1 MSYEHPSMLPPAGPH
16 HLRDLSNAMDY
27 NAAGEP
33 VIRIVSSG
41 SAGAQSNGSF
51 DAFGRGRTSQPF
63 TLFDSQLRYSKREDL
78 FSQELIGAADALY
91 NANESTLSLTV
102 TSASGDRATR
112 ETLRVFAYQPGKSLQ
127 ILTTFVFDEGQTGL
141 AQRVGYFNDQNGIFF
156 ANIDGVN
163 CIVKRSYVSGSV
175 VDTVVPQSEWN
186 IDALD
191 GSTKTGVTLDS
202 TKAQIFFVDIEWL
215 GVGSVRAGFIING
228 NYYVCHVFNHA
239 NAIDTTYMTTACLP
253 VRYEIENTS
262 ATVASSSMKQICATV
277 ISEGGYQVRGNR
289 RSIGRPITNPVD
301 MTTAG
306 TFYPVVS
313 IRLKSDRLDAI
324 ALIRGL
330 TFLAIGNNTRAVF
343 RLYRNAAPT
352 NGTWTPLANSCIEYN
367 VDATAMSTN
376 GSTIMNAGIVGVTN
390 QSSTAVDVTGDDFS
404 FQLERDGLSGT
415 AVTYV
420 LAATGGANGDD
431 ALGSIMWEELF

>member
-1 MSYEHPSMLPPAGPH
+1 MNYEHPSMLPPTGPH

-63 TLFDSQLRYSKREDL
+63 TLFDSQLRYSKRDDL
-78 FSQELIGAADALY
+78 FAEELVGGANVLY
-91 NANESTLSLTV
+91 NVNESAASLTV
-102 TSASGDRATR
+102 TSAAGDRATR

-141 AQRVGYFNDQNGIFF
+141 TQRVGYFNDQNGIFF

-163 CIVKRSYVSGSV
+163 CIVKRSYTTGSLV
-175 VDTVVPQSEWN
+175 ETIVPQSEWN
-186 IDALD
+186 IDTLD
-191 GSTKTGVTLDS
+191 GNTKTGVTLDS
-202 TKAQIFFVDIEWL
+202 TKAQIFFIDVEWL
-215 GVGSVRAGFIING
+215 GVGAVRAGFVING

-239 NAIDTTYMTTACLP
+239 NIIDTTYMTTACLP
-253 VRYEIENTS
+253 VRYEIENTA

-277 ISEGGYQVRGNR
+277 ISEGGYQVRGDR
-289 RSIGRPITNPVD
+289 RSIGRPITTPLDMPV
-301 MTTAG
+301 AG

-313 IRLKSDRLDAI
+313 IRLKSDHLDAI
-324 ALIRGL
+324 ALIRAI
-330 TFLAIGNNTRAVF
+330 TFLGIGNNTRAVF
-343 RLYRNAAPT
+343 RLYRNASPT
-352 NGTWTPLANSCIEYN
+352 NGTWTGLANSCIEYN
-367 VDATAMSTN
+367 VDATAMTVN
-376 GSTIMNAGIVGVTN
+376 GSTIMTAGIVGITN
-390 QSSTAVDVTGDDFS
+390 QSSTAVDIGGSDFS
-404 FQLERDGLSGT
+404 FQLERDGLTGT
-415 AVTYV
+415 PIEYV
-420 LAATGGANGDD
+420 LAAAGAANGDD